1 MFKYVLIII
10 FLVFNFSYTN
20 SINAQE
26 NNTQISDSEETNFF
40 HKSPRLV
47 RAITTYT
54 LTNVNSSYIFEIE
67 IPKEAKANLQTIVIN
82 QQKNVEIINLFPEKT
97 QAFIINGK
105 EQEILVNT
113 TLNTDNDQNILT
125 INLTQPVPAGYK
137 VRIKVRSKNPL
148 YSGVYQFGVTVFPQ
162 SNQLNAVNN
171 NSLYLGIGRF
181 NFYRS
186 GGMY

>member
-1 MFKYVLIII
+1 MFKSALMII
-10 FLVFNFSYTN
+10 FLLFNFFDIN
-20 SINAQE
+20 SSIAQE
-26 NNTQISDSEETNFF
+26 NNTEIVDIEATTFF

-67 IPKEAKANLQTIVIN
+67 IPREAKANLETIVIN
-82 QQKNVEIINLFPEKT
+82 QQKNVEIIRLFPEKT

-105 EQEILVNT
+105 EEEIPVNA
-113 TLNTDNDQNILT
+113 TLNTNNDQNILT
-125 INLTQPVPAGYK
+125 INLTQPVSAGQK
-137 VRIKVRSKNPL
+137 VRIKVRAKNPL

-162 SNQLNAVNN
+162 GSQPNIPNS
-171 NSLYLGIGRF
+171 NSLYLGIARF
-181 NFYRS
+181 HFYRS